1 MQTLIA
7 QKKKNADINDFL
19 KVDYTGHLLYLDPR
33 IEVNMA
39 HSPYE
44 IGPFTLN
51 DRSCQAASLFQHTM
65 SYCQSSHLGA
75 RSGNR

>member
-1 MQTLIA
+1 
-7 QKKKNADINDFL
+7 
-19 KVDYTGHLLYLDPR
+19 
-33 IEVNMA
+33 MA

-65 SYCQSSHLGA
+65 SYWQSSHLGA
-75 RSGNR
+75 RSGNRLYSLRPSISEPVWFFTQIKKNV